1 MIKWFI
7 KKIYHYSTSLT
18 SWSWTWLYGKRK
30 ESEID
35 ISKLSKGDRKKLVA
49 QGKIQE
55 KDIYN

>member
-30 ESEID
+30 ESKID